1 MTANTSKTTWK
12 YLESRSDSWRKQLY
26 IKGRKLTAHTVWS
39 DMIVNSMTP
48 SEVADSK
55 DLPLS
60 AVNEAIEYCEINQE
74 LLEKEAKAER
84 LYLEKRGV
92 ILEPKITH

>member
-26 IKGRKLTAHTVWS
+26 LKGRKLTAHTVWS
-39 DMIVNSMTP
+39 DMIVNNMTP

-55 DLPLS
+55 GLPLS